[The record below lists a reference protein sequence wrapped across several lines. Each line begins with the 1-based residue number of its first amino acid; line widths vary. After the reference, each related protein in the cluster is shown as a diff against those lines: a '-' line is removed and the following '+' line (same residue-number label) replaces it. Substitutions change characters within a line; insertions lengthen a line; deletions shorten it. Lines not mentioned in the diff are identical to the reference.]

1 MRLPLAAP
9 KVLMAEIAEAAAV
22 AALVRSTAHISD
34 VYVVPPSAPGGATT
48 IQTDGINFD
57 AAWRHDDVLDLAAAT
72 CNDVMH
78 THRVFG
84 VEAARGALVAQ
95 VRAVFGAYGI
105 SVDARHL
112 TLIADFMTS
121 GGGYRGCSRHGIA
134 TCTSPLLKMS
144 FETSATF
151 LKDAAMKG
159 TVDSL
164 GSAASKIVLGQPV
177 GLGTG
182 AVAVHSVLTPA
193 TASSQAQAGALL
205 AAAEGL
211 EGHLPLQ

>member
-1 MRLPLAAP
+1 MYKR
-9 KVLMAEIAEAAAV
+9 
-22 AALVRSTAHISD
+22 
-34 VYVVPPSAPGGATT
+34 
-48 IQTDGINFD
+48 Q
-57 AAWRHDDVLDLAAAT
+57 
-72 CNDVMH
+72 
-78 THRVFG
+78 
-84 VEAARGALVAQ
+84 
-95 VRAVFGAYGI
+95 VFGAYGI

>member
-1 MRLPLAAP
+1 MRATPG
-9 KVLMAEIAEAAAV
+9 
-22 AALVRSTAHISD
+22 ISS
-34 VYVVPPSAPGGATT
+34 VYVVPPSTPGAVTT
-48 IQTDGINFD
+48 IQTDGINFQ
-57 AAWRHDDVLDLAAAT
+57 AAWGHEDVLDLFSAT

-78 THRVFG
+78 TFQVFG
-84 VEAARGALVAQ
+84 IEAARASLVTE

-112 TLIADFMTS
+112 ALIADFMTRS
-121 GGGYRGCSRHGIA
+121 GGYRGCSRHGIA

-151 LKDAAMKG
+151 LKEAALKG
-159 TVDSL
+159 NVDSL

-182 AVAVHSVLTPA
+182 TVAVLNVLK
-193 TASSQAQAGALL
+193 
-205 AAAEGL
+205 AEA
-211 EGHLPLQ
+211 

>member
-1 MRLPLAAP
+1 MNIRINLAAP
-9 KVLMAEIAEAAAV
+9 KVLIAQIAEAAAV
-22 AALVRSTAHISD
+22 SALVRSTANISN
-34 VYVVPPSAPGGATT
+34 VYVVPPVATGSVAT
-48 IQTDGINFD
+48 IQTDGINFE
-57 AAWRHDDVLDLAAAT
+57 AAWEHEDVLDISTAA

-78 THRVFG
+78 THRMFG

-112 TLIADFMTS
+112 SLIADFMTQ
-121 GGGYRGCSRHGIA
+121 GGGYRGCSRQGIT
-134 TCTSPLLKMS
+134 TCASPLLKMS

-159 TVDSL
+159 TVDAL
-164 GSAASKIVLGQPV
+164 GSAASKIVLGQPA

-182 AVAVHSVLTPA
+182 VVAVLSVLAPDE
-193 TASSQAQAGALL
+193 SEKENVLGGV
-205 AAAEGL
+205 GL
-211 EGHLPLQ
+211 EDDMLL